1 MVFNAT
7 FNNISAISWRS
18 VLWVD
23 YPQKRKLYLILK
35 DKFWNSSREHCDWLD
50 INVKCK
56 YFISYPKWAI
66 IQIPKIDKYIFDL
79 LPNKKC
85 QLYNTNLTTLG
96 NGIKHRDH
104 AYCLTWIRRRHGD
117 QLNIFDSFSF
127 FKQYIQLFQQH
138 MWWKIQKCHYCQLW
152 KINTTV
158 LYIS

>member
-1 MVFNAT
+1 MHYDILNVINTYTHIPYSKFSSIYT
-7 FNNISAISWRS
+7 
-18 VLWVD
+18 
-23 YPQKRKLYLILK
+23 KELITNQEPHGSFVI
-35 DKFWNSSREHCDWLD
+35 DGYWLD

-79 LPNKKC
+79 LPSKKC

-96 NGIKHRDH
+96 NGIKHRDQ

-117 QLNIFDSFSF
+117 KLNTFDSFSF